1 MAAAAAKAADL
12 SPKFDIAKD
21 RLKRGEVN
29 GEVKGR
35 DGKADSRCCYCCC
48 CYVNTEKESS
58 NKKNTLLLLLLLLQR
73 LMFIFV
79 GKCCCC
85 CCLSQK
91 INLQVLS
98 AVRRGKRGKERQE
111 WQQKRKSCSRERQR
125 GEEITIIRGFSLFKL
140 IRSRKRR

>member
-1 MAAAAAKAADL
+1 MAAAAAAAADL
-12 SPKFDIAKD
+12 SPKFDITAAKD

-35 DGKADSRCCYCCC
+35 DGKADSRCCC
-48 CYVNTEKESS
+48 CYVNTPRASS
-58 NKKNTLLLLLLLLQR
+58 NKNTLLLFFQR

-79 GKCCCC
+79 GKCC

-98 AVRRGKRGKERQE
+98 AVRRGKERRGKNGSKKKKQAAHE
-111 WQQKRKSCSRERQR
+111 KDRERGDHDHQ
-125 GEEITIIRGFSLFKL
+125 SLFFVQTHKEL
-140 IRSRKRR
+140 KKKVEEER

>member
-1 MAAAAAKAADL
+1 MAAAAAEAADL
-12 SPKFDIAKD
+12 SPKFDITAAKD

-35 DGKADSRCCYCCC
+35 DGKADSRCCY
-48 CYVNTEKESS
+48 VNTTKASS
-58 NKKNTLLLLLLLLQR
+58 NKKNTLLLFLQR

-79 GKCCCC
+79 GKCC

-98 AVRRGKRGKERQE
+98 AVRRGKRGEERMAAE
-111 WQQKRKSCSRERQR
+111 RRKKLLTRKTERERER
-125 GEEITIIRGFSLFKL
+125 EREREEITIIRAFSLFKL
-140 IRSRKRR
+140 IRS